1 MSIRRS
7 GIGRLRFSWGLWTLA
22 AVWPVQ
28 EADWPRWRG
37 PEGTGVSRE
46 GNWRPEA
53 LLPAPK
59 VLWRTN
65 VGAGH
70 SSVLVAGGRL
80 YTLGN
85 QAGRDLVWCL
95 DAEKGRRIWHFIY
108 ACPAGNFA
116 GPRATP
122 ALDGGLLYTLSRQ
135 GHAFCLEAD
144 TGKLR
149 WQRNLIEEFGARMP
163 DYGITGTPLVV
174 GDAVIYNAGAGGL
187 ALHKVTGEKLW
198 AGPPGPCGYASPV
211 HVRDGGGCDLVA
223 LFGASELRLVD
234 PAGGAPAASFG
245 WRTPF
250 DANAADPLAWEGKI
264 FITSGWETGCALL
277 ELSGGRLRPLWQ
289 NRNFRG
295 QFASPVFWEGHLYGV
310 DNNTPNGE
318 LRCVD
323 AATGRLVWA
332 QKGGF
337 ENMIVAGGRI
347 VAIDRKGAL
356 VVAEASP
363 ASYRELARAPV
374 LSAQA
379 KNWTAPVLA
388 HGRIYARNG
397 DGDLVCVDVR

>member
-1 MSIRRS
+1 MSIGRS
-7 GIGRLRFSWGLWTLA
+7 GARRAIFWGSLLSAPWA
-22 AVWPVQ
+22 WGA
-28 EADWPRWRG
+28 EGFDWPRWRG

-46 GNWRPEA
+46 ADWRPEA
-53 LLPAPK
+53 LFPAPRI
-59 VLWRTN
+59 LWRAN

-80 YTLGN
+80 YTLGH
-85 QAGRDLVWCL
+85 QGGRDLVWCL
-95 DAEKGRRIWHFIY
+95 DAEKGRRIWHFAY

-122 ALDGGLLYTLSRQ
+122 ALDGGFLYTLSRQ
-135 GHAFCLEAD
+135 GHALCLEAD

-149 WQRNLIEEFGARMP
+149 WQKNLVEECGARVP
-163 DYGITGTPLVV
+163 DYGITGTPLVL
-174 GDAVIYNAGAGGL
+174 GDAVIYNAGAGGV

-211 HVRDGGGCDLVA
+211 HVRAAGGRDLVA

-250 DANAADPLAWEGKI
+250 DANAADPLVWEGKI

-277 ELSGGRLRPLWQ
+277 ELSGGGLRPLW
-289 NRNFRG
+289 RNKDFRG
-295 QFASPVFWEGHLYGV
+295 QFASPVFWEGHIYGV

-318 LRCVD
+318 LRCLE
-323 AATGRLVWA
+323 AEGGRLAWA
-332 QKGGF
+332 RKGGF
-337 ENMIVAGGRI
+337 ENLIVAGGRI
-347 VAIDRKGAL
+347 VAIDRRGGL

-363 ASYRELARAPV
+363 AGYRELARAPV

-388 HGRIYARNG
+388 HGRVYARNG